1 MSTVTV
7 SSKFQ
12 IVIPRE
18 IREKNRIVAGQRLQ
32 LISLNGR
39 IELVPVREM
48 SSMRGF
54 LKGFD
59 ASFERDE
66 EDRSLRS
73 STPQGG
79 SIIFLTVSVPTDSPT
94 KLKIQHN

>member
-66 EDRSLRS
+66 EDRS
-73 STPQGG
+73 
-79 SIIFLTVSVPTDSPT
+79 
-94 KLKIQHN
+94 